1 MNNSIKMRCSKKYLE
16 NYIDT
21 IIDSIQN
28 DKDTIIDMIMYG
40 YTESAKITMNISLDE
55 APTYTFEINKFGE
68 KSPFGEDENE

>member
-1 MNNSIKMRCSKKYLE
+1 MAKRRTYVSRAYWE

-21 IIDSIQN
+21 IIDSIKN

-40 YTESAKITMNISLDE
+40 CTESAKITMNISLEE

-68 KSPFGEDENE
+68 KSPFGEEEDDE